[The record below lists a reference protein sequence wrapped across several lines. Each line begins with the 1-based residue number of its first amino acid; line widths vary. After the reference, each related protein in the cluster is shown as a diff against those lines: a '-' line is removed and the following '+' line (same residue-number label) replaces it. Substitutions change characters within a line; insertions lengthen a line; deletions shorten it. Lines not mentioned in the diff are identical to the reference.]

1 MSIVTTET
9 VVSVRNLTR
18 RFGRHHALNDVSLS
32 IPRGCVYGLVGENG
46 AGKTTLIKH
55 LLGLIVPT
63 AGSVRVFG
71 RDPVADP
78 PGVLSRIG
86 YLSEDRDLPDWM
98 KLWEVIRYTRSFY
111 PGWDDDLAD
120 EYLDLFGL
128 DLNAKVGT
136 LSRGQRAQAG
146 LLIALAYK
154 PELLILDEPSSGLD
168 PVVRRD
174 ILGAIVRTVADE
186 GRTVLFS
193 SHFLDEV
200 ERLADTV
207 ALVHQGKLVLDG
219 SLDTVRGEHFR
230 MVAQYAEA
238 RPAAPKVAGILS
250 AEGGPHEWT
259 LIGAGDAGAAE
270 AELAATGARVIERGP
285 VSLEDIF
292 VARVGMGRGLRGRE
306 E

>member
-111 PGWDDDLAD
+111 PGWDDDRLCPNGLLGHDPAGGARTVEEPLAL
-120 EYLDLFGL
+120 EI
-128 DLNAKVGT
+128 
-136 LSRGQRAQAG
+136 RAQNR
-146 LLIALAYK
+146 
-154 PELLILDEPSSGLD
+154 SM
-168 PVVRRD
+168 R
-174 ILGAIVRTVADE
+174 
-186 GRTVLFS
+186 
-193 SHFLDEV
+193 
-200 ERLADTV
+200 
-207 ALVHQGKLVLDG
+207 
-219 SLDTVRGEHFR
+219 
-230 MVAQYAEA
+230 
-238 RPAAPKVAGILS
+238 
-250 AEGGPHEWT
+250 
-259 LIGAGDAGAAE
+259 
-270 AELAATGARVIERGP
+270 
-285 VSLEDIF
+285 
-292 VARVGMGRGLRGRE
+292 
-306 E
+306 